1 MERRKG
7 SYSLNTAGTFT
18 GRFSAIQV
26 TSAATVTALKDTKNR
41 ESALNIYIRDSS
53 RSIPAGTILVGR
65 EAAAFTEVTISAGA
79 IDIIF

>member
-1 MERRKG
+1 MDRRKG

-18 GRFSAIQV
+18 GRFTAIEV
-26 TSAATVTALKDTKNR
+26 TTAATVTTLTDSKRNNKDYYIKDT
-41 ESALNIYIRDSS
+41 S

-65 EAAAFTEVTISAGA
+65 DATQFTTVTISAGA